1 MPVFARISSK
11 NMKEAHTE
19 KPPFDVDFLLNPM
32 GQIYD
37 TVKRISTPDLKY
49 YNMSLIKPK
58 VKPKADRK
66 DGLLS
71 KSGNP
76 TQGPGN
82 RGMREKKITT
92 TTLPKTST
100 AKPKPSV
107 EALVKPS
114 APTQPSGGGNGKAK
128 PTTNSA
134 KLDAWK
140 AGDKSLSS
148 KEQFRLAK
156 WAERNDLSV
165 PRDLAKDRVR
175 LSLKTSKNKGGPVTK
190 KPKGAYAAGGLKATS
205 ANQAGLKK
213 LPKSVRNKMGYMSK
227 GGMTTKR
234 KR

>member
-1 MPVFARISSK
+1 MASKLTQWINASLKNKGMTAKQAQKNAYKYKSISAAKKAGSLYYTDK
-11 NMKEAHTE
+11 NGKIMIAAYAE
-19 KPPFDVDFLLNPM
+19 
-32 GQIYD
+32 
-37 TVKRISTPDLKY
+37 DLK
-49 YNMSLIKPK
+49 NIPK

-92 TTLPKTST
+92 TTLPKTSST

-107 EALVKPS
+107 DAPVKPS
-114 APTQPSGGGNGKAK
+114 KPVQPSGGGGNGKAK

-190 KPKGAYAAGGLKATS
+190 KPKGAYAAGGMPMVIKVARKYQLLLLTVK
-205 ANQAGLKK
+205 
-213 LPKSVRNKMGYMSK
+213 VR
-227 GGMTTKR
+227 
-234 KR
+234 